1 MKQKLFSALGILLII
16 IGVPVLVA
24 GQINALFFILAGLI
38 IIPVISRKIEPLYSG
53 MAAKS
58 SSMLPFK
65 YFKILLPIPFVALG
79 FLTANTDEINLDKV
93 QSKSTAPKNEQK
105 EPTLK
110 TSADIEEV
118 NKSRI
123 INLDKVYYDANGS
136 KVDADE
142 NDITYRVVEVLNHE
156 KKEARQA
163 KFNFENISL
172 LVEVKGDY
180 KDSQIAEVSKELKR
194 TYAQFAHDRCNLDLW
209 ASKKAYNSYLSRE
222 NYIRETS
229 DKLLKEFRR
238 TRKPYGDKLEGLKR
252 DYDKKNY
259 PLIADNLIATS
270 TLDGAFLYYPLKDS
284 YYVELGGKNK
294 KN

>member
-1 MKQKLFSALGILLII
+1 
-16 IGVPVLVA
+16 
-24 GQINALFFILAGLI
+24 
-38 IIPVISRKIEPLYSG
+38 
-53 MAAKS
+53 
-58 SSMLPFK
+58 
-65 YFKILLPIPFVALG
+65 
-79 FLTANTDEINLDKV
+79 
-93 QSKSTAPKNEQK
+93 
-105 EPTLK
+105 K